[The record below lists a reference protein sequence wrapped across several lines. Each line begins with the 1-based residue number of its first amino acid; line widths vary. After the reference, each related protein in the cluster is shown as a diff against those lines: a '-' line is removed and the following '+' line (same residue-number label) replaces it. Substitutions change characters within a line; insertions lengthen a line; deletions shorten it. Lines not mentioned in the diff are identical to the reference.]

1 MTFLMDFWPLS
12 NSVILQA
19 RDKLEYRNKRLTFR
33 AIIII
38 FFNDIYHGIFSFLK
52 TRKLEKLLNRTSFSI
67 DRKYDINQSNDLM
80 DLHHKDDEEML
91 LARFQLKAA
100 IWAFTCYFMS
110 CKERVYERGCVS
122 WVGHTYIILVYLHL
136 QSFIET
142 SFQTILCWKVT
153 QSEPK
158 SIYLTFNFYSQEWPC
173 GQII

>member
-1 MTFLMDFWPLS
+1 MIWLSKYLLLIQYTYCGISFKTNEFGTQNITFLIDFWPLS

-122 WVGHTYIILVYLHL
+122 WVGHTYIIAYLHL

-142 SFQTILCWKVT
+142 SFQTILR
-153 QSEPK
+153 
-158 SIYLTFNFYSQEWPC
+158 
-173 GQII
+173 